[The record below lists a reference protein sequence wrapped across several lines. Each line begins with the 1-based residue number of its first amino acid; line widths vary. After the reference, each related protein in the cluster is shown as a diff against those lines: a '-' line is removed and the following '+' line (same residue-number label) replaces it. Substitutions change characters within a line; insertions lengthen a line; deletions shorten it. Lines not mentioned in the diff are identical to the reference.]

1 MMEQRIA
8 DDAAYKYATAPFGSS
23 VTGTLWRGYPYSAVE
38 ESTPVLTVDGF
49 KQARHLTLDDRIIS
63 GAGVPA
69 AIAAIVSRGPEDV
82 YHVMYRSGRVM
93 DVSGGALLAPRF
105 PREGVIRHV
114 VTAKTLEAEMR
125 RYDVGGRLPR
135 RVYNPTCRAVR
146 FPDRGNTV
154 REKDV
159 PVLAACLC
167 VPDEYLTAPV
177 EVRRRLL
184 TGIVSAHG
192 AYDEAWTVSVPKD
205 AGPDAPERTC
215 SLARGLGYAAVIQ
228 LSRGDGVTFVVRIL
242 TGDDLSNPGGPPMR
256 APRPDDGMDEITDVG
271 KRPEKRQMVC
281 IAPESGVYNYII
293 KDYLVMHATLYGY
306 DFDGQKPV
314 VPWGSEKDPADRDG
328 KSEKSV
334 KPSLRANKIIFSGR
348 DLAIYRTSCRAPDG
362 TTLTMETASMSGAE
376 NDRMPPGEKTF
387 PDPHIRKL
395 VLLVFD
401 DSGERILIEKR
412 FVPSLGRLVYGF
424 PSGPMLPGETI
435 QSAVPRVLRETAGI
449 EVDEIVDVLSP
460 AFAAPDVT
468 DMRTVMAAVR
478 VPPGTPDPSG
488 ETFWT
493 EKQNLK
499 TILHGKLTR
508 MDAAAQAAA
517 FVWTLSRKPV
527 ESKKKGG

>member
-8 DDAAYKYATAPFGSS
+8 DDAAYKHATAPFGSS

-49 KQARHLTLDDRIIS
+49 RQARHLTLHDTIIS
-63 GAGVPA
+63 GTGAPV
-69 AIAAIVSRGPEDV
+69 AIAAILDRGPEDV
-82 YHVMYRSGRVM
+82 YRVICKSGRVM
-93 DVSGGALLAPRF
+93 EVSAGALLAPRF
-105 PREGVIRHV
+105 PREGVIQHV
-114 VTAKTLEAEMR
+114 VTAKSLETEMR
-125 RYDVGGRLPR
+125 KYDMGGRLPR

-146 FPDRGNTV
+146 FPDRKTAT

-159 PVLAACLC
+159 PALASRLR
-167 VPDEYLTAPV
+167 VPDDVLTAPGKI
-177 EVRRRLL
+177 RKRLL
-184 TGIVSAHG
+184 AEIVRAHG
-192 AYDEAWTVSVPKD
+192 AYDKVWTVSVPKN
-205 AGPDAPERTC
+205 AGPDTPERIC
-215 SLARGLGYAAVIQ
+215 ALARGLGYAAVTQ
-228 LSRGDGVTFVVRIL
+228 LSREDGIAFVVRIL
-242 TGDDLSNPGGPPMR
+242 TGDDLSNPGGAPMR
-256 APRPDDGMDEITDVG
+256 APKPDDGMDEVVDVM
-271 KRPEKRQMVC
+271 KTREKRRTVC
-281 IAPESGVYNYII
+281 IAPESGVYNYIV

-328 KSEKSV
+328 KSERNA
-334 KPSLRANKIIFSGR
+334 KPSPRESKMVFGGR
-348 DLAIYRTSCRAPDG
+348 DLVVYRTSCHAPDG
-362 TTLTMETASMSGAE
+362 TTLAMETASMSGTE

-387 PDPHIRKL
+387 PDPHVRKL
-395 VLLVFD
+395 ALLVFD

-424 PSGPMLPGETI
+424 PSGPMLPGETV
-435 QSAVPRVLRETAGI
+435 QSAVPRVLRETAGM

-527 ESKKKGG
+527 ENKKKGR